1 MSKGVKR
8 LIHAIK
14 TSVNYSQ
21 ALIGVVSKLHW
32 ASTFLRRSS
41 SFSKRLWKYSLASNY
56 IKPVL
61 MIHLTMSTYT
71 FNYYYPM
78 GDNVDGEIR
87 KKRY

>member
-8 LIHAIK
+8 LSRAIK

-21 ALIGVVSKLHW
+21 ALIGVVSELHW
-32 ASTFLRRSS
+32 ASTFLRRFS
-41 SFSKRLWKYSLASNY
+41 SFFKRLWKYSLASNY
-56 IKPVL
+56 IKPVQ

-78 GDNVDGEIR
+78 GDNVDG
-87 KKRY
+87 K